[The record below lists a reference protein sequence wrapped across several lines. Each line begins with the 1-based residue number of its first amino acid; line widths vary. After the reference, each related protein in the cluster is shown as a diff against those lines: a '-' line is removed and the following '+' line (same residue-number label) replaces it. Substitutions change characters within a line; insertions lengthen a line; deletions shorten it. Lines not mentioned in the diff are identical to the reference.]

1 MKNKIILGLI
11 PFIILP
17 LFTFSGFAFFYF
29 GNQYVINND
38 QGVDIDIEDNPSLG
52 TVKLIYKSI
61 NATGSEIYKDE
72 LYGGTS
78 ALKNQLYMDFDD
90 VYFIR
95 NDNLT
100 IEREFIV
107 DYTPPTDQFASI
119 STNYNVGLFCDINII
134 DTDERG
140 YKDNVFIESSTNE
153 ERYYPSS
160 NSIIDYFA
168 PSYITYKDL
177 DKNMKFE
184 VNDIDEKSTNVTYTC
199 LMYSDIKSIESERYA
214 SFYLENAYLNYSF
227 TEHGEMFEGN
237 MAPGSA
243 TVKEVY
249 QKKLEA
255 TMNAKKNSKI
265 NIVFRLGL
273 IKVN

>member
-29 GNQYVINND
+29 GNQYIINND
-38 QGVDIDIEDNPSLG
+38 QNVNINIENNPSLG
-52 TVKLIYKSI
+52 TVKLMYQ
-61 NATGSEIYKDE
+61 TGT
-72 LYGGTS
+72 GTQNE
-78 ALKNQLYMDFDD
+78 AENKAFKNQLYMDFDD

-100 IEREFIV
+100 VEREFIV
-107 DYTPPTDQFASI
+107 DYTPPSDNFASI

-140 YKDNVFIESSTNE
+140 YKDNIFIESSTNE
-153 ERYYPSS
+153 ERHYPSS

-184 VNDIDEKSTNVTYTC
+184 VSDFDEKATNVTYTC
-199 LMYSDIKSIESERYA
+199 LMNSDIKNIDNEKMK